1 MRWWKWALAG
11 AVIWRAFGPRLQPE
25 FRPPQEHPLRVPGR
39 TVFVGDDEY
48 LVREMGSDDGVPVL
62 LVHGLAGASL
72 TEWYQVAPKLAV
84 DRRVIMIDHRGHGLS
99 APADLR
105 FEVEDDADDLI
116 GVLDELGVG
125 HVDVVGYSMGGVI
138 AQAMAMRH
146 PGRVR
151 KLVLMATF
159 ASHSEGYRMAR
170 RIGAF
175 LGRAWERL
183 TGVGTPEVRSGY
195 LIARH
200 AVQPEHARWVWSETQ
215 RRNVESGAQA
225 TFALL
230 RFDSRDWIGRIGVDA
245 LVMIPTND
253 FLVPPHWQRE
263 LADAIP
269 GAEVVEVEGAG
280 HELVWTHADRVADE
294 LRRFLAGEKAGD
306 SAKGGG

>member
-1 MRWWKWALAG
+1 MKWWKWAIAG
-11 AVIWRAFGPRLQPE
+11 VVAWRAFGPRLEPR
-25 FRPPQEHPLRVPGR
+25 FAPPQEHPLRVPGR

-48 LVREMGSDDGVPVL
+48 LVREMGPAEGVPVL

-99 APADLR
+99 AMGDTR
-105 FEVEDDADDLI
+105 FEVEDDADDFA

-125 HVDVVGYSMGGVI
+125 MVDVVGYSMGGLI
-138 AQAMAMRH
+138 AQSLARRH

-151 KLVLMATF
+151 KLALLATF
-159 ASHSEGYRMAR
+159 ANHSDAYRLAR

-175 LGRAWERL
+175 LARGWERL

-200 AVQPEHARWVWSETQ
+200 AIEPRHARWMWRETQ
-215 RRNVESGAQA
+215 RRSVESGAQA

-230 RFDSRDWIGRIGVDA
+230 RFDSREWVGRLDVPTLI
-245 LVMIPTND
+245 LIPSSD
-253 FLVPPHWQRE
+253 FLVPGKWQE
-263 LADAIP
+263 EMAAAIP
-269 GAEVVEVEGAG
+269 DAKQVEIEGAG
-280 HELVWTHADRVADE
+280 HEMVWTHADEVASE
-294 LRRFLAGEKAGD
+294 LIAFLD
-306 SAKGGG
+306 